1 MDKTE
6 RMHLKKMISANDVE
20 DCTNEIRN
28 KKHSEKIKQ
37 DVTIFISLKK
47 KYQRL
52 SQSNPDQF
60 DRMCTSQCNFLF
72 TNYTDI
78 FNKIKKDELNLE
90 MLMKFISILK
100 KIEDEE
106 IDQHTGAFEVGKILK
121 EIYIDSALIR
131 AERID
136 KKTGKKMGPSKPS
149 SVKNISWRDYKEM
162 NTKI

>member
-1 MDKTE
+1 MDSTE
-6 RMHLKKMISANDVE
+6 RMNLQRMISANNVE

-28 KKHSEKIKQ
+28 KKHSEQIKQ
-37 DVTIFISLKK
+37 DVNTFISLKH

-60 DRMCTSQCNFLF
+60 DKMCSSQCNFLF

-78 FNKIKKDELNLE
+78 FNRIKKDELNLNI
-90 MLMKFISILK
+90 LMNFIHILK

-121 EIYIDSALIR
+121 EMYIDSALVK
-131 AERID
+131 AEKID
-136 KKTGKKMGPSKPS
+136 KKTGKKTAPSKPS
-149 SVKNISWRDYKEM
+149 VVKKISWKDYKEM
-162 NTKI
+162 NNK

>member
-1 MDKTE
+1 MDSTE
-6 RMHLKKMISANDVE
+6 RMNLQRMISANNVE

-28 KKHSEKIKQ
+28 KKHSKQIKQ
-37 DVTIFISLKK
+37 DVTTFISLKN

-60 DRMCTSQCNFLF
+60 DRICSSQCNFLF

-78 FNKIKKDELNLE
+78 FNRIKKDELNLDI
-90 MLMKFISILK
+90 LMKFIIILK

-106 IDQHTGAFEVGKILK
+106 IDQHTGAFQVGKILK
-121 EIYIDSALIR
+121 EMYIDSALIK

-136 KKTGKKMGPSKPS
+136 KKTGKKSSPLKPS
-149 SVKNISWRDYKEM
+149 VVKKISWKDYKEM
-162 NTKI
+162 NNK